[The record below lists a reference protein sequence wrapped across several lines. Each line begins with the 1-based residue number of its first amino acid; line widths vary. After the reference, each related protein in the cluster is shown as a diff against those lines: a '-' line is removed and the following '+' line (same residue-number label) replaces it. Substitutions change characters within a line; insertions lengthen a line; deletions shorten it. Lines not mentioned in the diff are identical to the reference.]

1 MQEDHGSVPNR
12 SFHMLTTMRRAL
24 AKDGHPIPSRFVA
37 TRNLV
42 SWSPLEQ
49 GCCKLNTDGARHPMD
64 GMASCGGLLR
74 DTAMNWIFGFT
85 KAISVCSVV
94 EAELLWGIYVVLHI
108 GELCDRQWSVSL
120 QHIRRECNRAADQL
134 EKLTN
139 CEMLDTRVY
148 YVPPKVIPLLH
159 ADLGG

>member
-94 EAELLWGIYVVLHI
+94 EAELLWGIY
-108 GELCDRQWSVSL
+108 
-120 QHIRRECNRAADQL
+120 HIRRECNRAADQL